1 MKALVFVWT
10 LKDVVAA
17 VFIGIVILY
26 VGYVFIRYYVA
37 TRIEEWKY
45 KKNNKKEEEQ

>member
-1 MKALVFVWT
+1 MKALFFVRT

-17 VFIGIVILY
+17 VFLCIVILY
-26 VGYVFIRYYVA
+26 VGYVFLRYYVA
-37 TRIEEWKY
+37 IRIEEWKD

>member
-1 MKALVFVWT
+1 MKALFIVWT

-17 VFIGIVILY
+17 VFLCIVILY
-26 VGYVFIRYYVA
+26 VGYVFLRYYVA
-37 TRIEEWKY
+37 TRIEEWKD